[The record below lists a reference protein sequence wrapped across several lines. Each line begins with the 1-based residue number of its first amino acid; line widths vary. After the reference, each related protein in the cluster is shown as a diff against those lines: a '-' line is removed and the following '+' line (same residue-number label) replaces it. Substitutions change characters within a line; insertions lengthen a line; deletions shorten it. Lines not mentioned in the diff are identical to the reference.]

1 MWSSRLFWK
10 LFLVYAGLNIAS
22 AIVFVLIVS
31 GRQQTQIVEQ
41 VQQRLHDSAV
51 IMRSNLDDT
60 FQQGF
65 SEEFQKKV
73 KKLGAETGTRLTLI
87 DMDGTVIADSDQDSL
102 ELVRAMENHK
112 NRVEIIQ
119 AISTG
124 SGTSERIS
132 PTLSERMLYY
142 AVLFEENDQPAGVVR
157 VAITMEKIQ
166 EEVSA
171 VEKLIWSIALLVSLT
186 VMIITYWIVARMIR
200 PLTILTNAAE
210 SIAEGDYD
218 QKLYFSQQDELGI
231 LAQSFNHMSQEMA
244 ERIGQLQTSG
254 DRLSTVLEGMVEG
267 VIATNE
273 RQHVLFANESAGR
286 LLFFSPEEAQGKP
299 LFESVRNHQLQ
310 KAVTEVLSTLEPQ
323 RIEVA
328 LESTSDRI
336 LGVTTTPLPGDPCPG
351 LVIVLFDMTEL
362 RRLESLRQEFVANVS
377 HELKTPLSSI
387 KAYTETLIRGAMDDP
402 EISQT
407 FLHRI
412 EEQADRLHELIMDL
426 ISLASIESG
435 NQVFDILSIDVKPFV
450 EACLVD
456 HQKIAESKNIELLID
471 EKMSG
476 IKVKADE
483 EGLHQILGNLIN
495 NAIKYTPDQGRITI
509 CWEYEDSEMVLL
521 QVQDTGIGIE
531 EKYQSRLFERFFRV
545 DKARSREL
553 GGTGLGLS
561 IVKHLVQ
568 SFNGTIGVSSK
579 VGEGSTFSVRL
590 PKG

>member
-31 GRQQTQIVEQ
+31 GRQQTQVEDQ
-41 VQQRLHDSAV
+41 VEQRLHDSAV
-51 IMRSNLDDT
+51 IMRNSLEGV
-60 FQQGF
+60 FQDGI
-65 SEEFQKKV
+65 SESLQEKV
-73 KKLGAETGTRLTLI
+73 RKLGAETGTRLTLI
-87 DMDGTVIADSDQDSL
+87 DKDGIVLADSDQDTL
-102 ELVRAMENHK
+102 DLVREMENHK
-112 NRVEIIQ
+112 NRVEVIQ

-124 SGTSERIS
+124 FGSSKRIS
-132 PTLSERMLYY
+132 PTLSEPMLYY
-142 AVLFEENDQPAGVVR
+142 AVLYEKNGEPRGVVR
-157 VAITMEKIQ
+157 VAITMAKIQ
-166 EEVSA
+166 KEISSI
-171 VEKLIWSIALLVSLT
+171 EKLIWTIALLVSLT
-186 VMIITYWIVARMIR
+186 VMLLTYWVVARMIR
-200 PLTILTNAAE
+200 PLTILTHAAE
-210 SIAEGDYD
+210 SIANGDYD
-218 QKLYFSQQDELGI
+218 QKLYFPQHDELGI
-231 LAQSFNHMSQEMA
+231 LAQSFNHMSKEMA
-244 ERIGQLQTSG
+244 ERVRQLQASG

-267 VIATNE
+267 VIAINE

-286 LLFFSPEEAQGKP
+286 LLFFSPEDAEGKA

-310 KAVTEVLSTLEPQ
+310 KSVTEVLKTLEPQ
-323 RIEVA
+323 RMEVE

-336 LGVTTTPLPGDPCPG
+336 LGVTTTPLPGTPCPG

-362 RRLESLRQEFVANVS
+362 RRLESLRQEFVGNVS

-402 EISQT
+402 EINKT
-407 FLHRI
+407 FLLRI
-412 EEQADRLHELIMDL
+412 EEQADRLHQLILDL

-435 NQVFDILSIDVKPFV
+435 NQVFDIINIELRPFV
-450 EACLVD
+450 ESCLVD
-456 HQKIAESKNIELLID
+456 QQKVAESKQIELLI
-471 EKMSG
+471 EEREPG

-509 CWEYEDSEMVLL
+509 RWQREEGNMVLL
-521 QVQDTGIGIE
+521 QVQDTGIGIA
-531 EKYQSRLFERFFRV
+531 EKYQARLFERFFRV

-590 PKG
+590 PRG

>member
-31 GRQQTQIVEQ
+31 GRQRTQVVDQ

-51 IMRSNLDDT
+51 IMRSSMEGV
-60 FQQGF
+60 FEQGF
-65 SEEFQKKV
+65 SEALQVKV
-73 KKLGAETGTRLTLI
+73 EKLGTETGTRITLI
-87 DMDGTVIADSDQDSL
+87 DMDGVVIADSDQNSL
-102 ELVRAMENHK
+102 QLVREMENHK
-112 NRVEIIQ
+112 NRVEVIK
-119 AISTG
+119 ALATG

-132 PTLSERMLYY
+132 PTLSEPMKYY
-142 AVLFEENDQPAGVVR
+142 ALLYRHDGKPEGVVR
-157 VAITMEKIQ
+157 VSITMSKIQ
-166 EEVSA
+166 LEISSI
-171 VEKLIWSIALLVSLT
+171 EKLIWSIALVVSFT
-186 VMIITYWIVARMIR
+186 VMLITYWVVARMIR

-210 SIAEGDYD
+210 SIANGDYD
-218 QKLYFSQQDELGI
+218 QKLYFPQHDELGI
-231 LAQSFNHMSQEMA
+231 LAQSFNHMSKEMA
-244 ERIGQLQTSG
+244 ERVRQLQASG

-286 LLFFSPEEAQGKP
+286 LLFFSPKEAQGKP

-310 KAVTEVLSTLEPQ
+310 KAVTEVLMTLEPQ
-323 RIEVA
+323 RMEVE

-336 LGVTTTPLPGDPCPG
+336 LGVTTTPLPGTPCPG

-402 EISQT
+402 EISKT
-407 FLHRI
+407 FLLRI
-412 EEQADRLHELIMDL
+412 EEQADRLHQLILDL

-435 NQVFDILSIDVKPFV
+435 NQVFDIISIDLRPFV
-450 EACLVD
+450 ESCLVD
-456 HQKIAESKNIELLID
+456 QQTVAESKQIELVIEEQEPGLR
-471 EKMSG
+471 
-476 IKVKADE
+476 VKADE

-495 NAIKYTPDQGRITI
+495 NAIKYTPEQGRITI
-509 CWEYEDSEMVLL
+509 RWQPEQGNMVLL

-531 EKYQSRLFERFFRV
+531 EKHLARLFERFFRV

-568 SFNGTIGVSSK
+568 SFNGTIGVTSK
-579 VGEGSTFSVRL
+579 VGEGTTFSVRL
-590 PKG
+590 PRG

>member
-51 IMRSNLDDT
+51 IMRSSLDDT

-65 SEEFQKKV
+65 SEELQKKIRN
-73 KKLGAETGTRLTLI
+73 LGAETGTRLTLI

-112 NRVEIIQ
+112 NRVEVIQ

-142 AVLFEENDQPAGVVR
+142 AVLFEENGQPAGVVR

-171 VEKLIWSIALLVSLT
+171 VEQLIWSIALLVSLT

-210 SIAEGDYD
+210 SIADGDYD

-244 ERIGQLQTSG
+244 ERIGQLQASG

-310 KAVTEVLSTLEPQ
+310 KAVTEVLSSLEPQ

-435 NQVFDILSIDVKPFV
+435 NQVFDIMSIDVKPFV
-450 EACLVD
+450 DSCLVD
-456 HQKIAESKNIELLID
+456 HQKIAESKNIELLIE
-471 EKMSG
+471 EKMLG

-495 NAIKYTPDQGRITI
+495 NAIKYTPEQGKITI
-509 CWEYEDSEMVLL
+509 RWEYEDSETVLL

-590 PKG
+590 PRG

>member
-31 GRQQTQIVEQ
+31 GRQQTQVVEEIQ
-41 VQQRLHDSAV
+41 RRLHDSAV
-51 IMRSNLDDT
+51 IMRSSLDGV
-60 FQQGF
+60 FQQGLTE
-65 SEEFQKKV
+65 SLQEKIQ
-73 KKLGAETGTRLTLI
+73 KLGEQTGTRLTLI
-87 DMDGTVIADSDQDSL
+87 DMDGVVIADSDQETL
-102 ELVRAMENHK
+102 ELVRDMENHK

-124 SGTSERIS
+124 SGSSQRIS
-132 PTLSERMLYY
+132 PSIREPMLYY
-142 AVLFEENDQPAGVVR
+142 AVLFEEKGQPEGVVR
-157 VAITMEKIQ
+157 VAITMAKIQ
-166 EEVSA
+166 TEISSI
-171 VEKLIWSIALLVSLT
+171 EKLIWSIALLVSFT
-186 VMIITYWIVARMIR
+186 VMLLTYWVVARMIR

-210 SIAEGDYD
+210 SIAGGDYD
-218 QKLYFSQQDELGI
+218 QKLYFPQHDELGI
-231 LAQSFNHMSQEMA
+231 LAQSFNHMSKEMA
-244 ERIGQLQTSG
+244 ERVRQLQASG

-267 VIATNE
+267 VIAVNE

-286 LLFFSPEEAQGKP
+286 LLFFAPDQAEGKA

-310 KAVTEVLSTLEPQ
+310 KAVTEVLKTLEPQ
-323 RIEVA
+323 RMEVE

-407 FLHRI
+407 FLMRI
-412 EEQADRLHELIMDL
+412 EEQAERLHELIMDL

-435 NQVFDILSIDVKPFV
+435 NQVFDIVSIELRPFV
-450 EACLVD
+450 ESCLVD
-456 HQKIAESKNIELLID
+456 QQKVAETKNIELVIE
-471 EKMSG
+471 EKEPG
-476 IKVKADE
+476 IKVKADD

-495 NAIKYTPDQGRITI
+495 NAIKYTPDQGQITI
-509 CWEYEDSEMVLL
+509 RWEWESPTTVLL

-531 EKYQSRLFERFFRV
+531 EKYQARLFERFFRV

-568 SFNGTIGVSSK
+568 SFNGTIGVTSK
-579 VGEGSTFSVRL
+579 MGEGSTFSVRL
-590 PKG
+590 PRG

>member
-31 GRQQTQIVEQ
+31 GRQQEQVVEQ

-51 IMRSNLDDT
+51 IMQSSLDGI
-60 FQQGF
+60 FEQGLT
-65 SEEFQKKV
+65 ERLQEKV
-73 KKLGAETGTRLTLI
+73 KKLGKQTGTRLTLI
-87 DMDGTVIADSDQDSL
+87 DLDGLVIADSDQDSL
-102 ELVRAMENHK
+102 ELVREMENHE
-112 NRVEIIQ
+112 NRVEVIQ
-119 AISTG
+119 AMSTG
-124 SGTSERIS
+124 EGRSERIS
-132 PTLSERMLYY
+132 PTLSEPMLYY
-142 AVLFEENDQPAGVVR
+142 ALLFKEDGKPAGVVR
-157 VAITMEKIQ
+157 VAITMAKIQ
-166 EEVSA
+166 QEISSI
-171 VEKLIWSIALLVSLT
+171 EKLIWSIALLVSFT
-186 VMIITYWIVARMIR
+186 VLLLTYWVVARMIR

-210 SIAEGDYD
+210 AIAGGDYD
-218 QKLYFSQQDELGI
+218 QKLYFPQHDELGI
-231 LAQSFNHMSQEMA
+231 LAQSFNHMSKEMA
-244 ERIGQLQTSG
+244 ERVRQLQASG

-286 LLFFSPEEAQGKP
+286 LLFFSPEEAEGKP

-310 KAVTEVLSTLEPQ
+310 KSVTEVLNTLEPQ
-323 RIEVA
+323 RMEVE

-336 LGVTTTPLPGDPCPG
+336 LGVTTTPLPGTPCPG

-402 EISQT
+402 EISKT
-407 FLHRI
+407 FLMRI
-412 EEQADRLHELIMDL
+412 EEQADRLHQLILDL

-435 NQVFDILSIDVKPFV
+435 NQVFDIITIELRPFV
-450 EACLVD
+450 ESCLID
-456 HQKIAESKNIELLID
+456 QQKVAESKQIELLVE
-471 EKMSG
+471 EKSPG
-476 IKVKADE
+476 IKVGADE

-495 NAIKYTPDQGRITI
+495 NAIKYTPEQGRITI
-509 CWEYEDSEMVLL
+509 RWELEESGMVLL
-521 QVQDTGIGIE
+521 QVEDTGIGIE
-531 EKYQSRLFERFFRV
+531 EKYQARLFERFFRV

-568 SFNGTIGVSSK
+568 SFQGTIGVTSK

-590 PKG
+590 PRG

>member
-10 LFLVYAGLNIAS
+10 LFLVYAGLNIVS
-22 AIVFVLIVS
+22 AIVFVLVVS
-31 GRQQTQIVEQ
+31 GRQKTQVEEQ

-51 IMRSNLDDT
+51 IMRSSLDDV
-60 FQQGF
+60 FQRGLTESLQ
-65 SEEFQKKV
+65 EKV
-73 KKLGAETGTRLTLI
+73 EKLGAQTGTRLTLI
-87 DMDGTVIADSDQDSL
+87 DMDGLVIADSDQTTL
-102 ELVRAMENHK
+102 ESVRAMENHK
-112 NRVEIIQ
+112 NRVEVIQ
-119 AISTG
+119 AMTNG
-124 SGTSERIS
+124 FGTSERIS
-132 PTLSERMLYY
+132 PTINEPMLYY
-142 AVLFEENDQPAGVVR
+142 ALQYEEQGQPKGVVR
-157 VAITMEKIQ
+157 VAITMAKIQ
-166 EEVSA
+166 EEISS
-171 VEKLIWSIALLVSLT
+171 VEQLIWSIALIVSIT
-186 VMIITYWIVARMIR
+186 VMLITYWIVARMIR

-210 SIAEGDYD
+210 SIASGDYD
-218 QKLYFSQQDELGI
+218 QKLYFPQQDELGI
-231 LAQSFNHMSQEMA
+231 LAQSFNRMSQGMA
-244 ERIGQLQTSG
+244 ERVNQLQASG

-310 KAVTEVLSTLEPQ
+310 KSVAEVLNTLEPQ
-323 RIEVA
+323 RMEIE

-351 LVIVLFDMTEL
+351 LVIVIFNMTEL

-402 EISQT
+402 EISHT
-407 FLHRI
+407 FLLRI

-435 NQVFDILSIDVKPFV
+435 NQVFDIISIELRPFV
-450 EACLVD
+450 ESCLVD
-456 HQKIAESKNIELLID
+456 QQKVAESKNIELLIE
-471 EKMSG
+471 EKESG
-476 IKVKADE
+476 IKVKVDE

-495 NAIKYTPDQGRITI
+495 NAIKYTSDQGRITI
-509 CWEYEDSEMVLL
+509 RWECEDANTVLL

-531 EKYQSRLFERFFRV
+531 EKYQARLFERFFRV

-561 IVKHLVQ
+561 IVKHLVH
-568 SFNGTIGVSSK
+568 SFHGTIGVTSK
-579 VGEGSTFSVRL
+579 VGEGTTFSVRL

>member
-22 AIVFVLIVS
+22 AIVFALIVS
-31 GRQQTQIVEQ
+31 GRQQTQVDEQ
-41 VQQRLHDSAV
+41 VRQRLHDSAV
-51 IMRSNLDDT
+51 IMGSSLEGV
-60 FQQGF
+60 FQQGPTE
-65 SEEFQKKV
+65 SLQKKV
-73 KKLGAETGTRLTLI
+73 KKLGKKTGTRLTLI
-87 DMDGTVIADSDQDSL
+87 DMDGVVIADSDQDTL
-102 ELVRAMENHK
+102 KLVQDMENHK

-124 SGTSERIS
+124 SGSSKRMS
-132 PTLSERMLYY
+132 PTLSEPMLYY
-142 AVLFEENDQPAGVVR
+142 AVLFKEEEQPEGVVR
-157 VAITMEKIQ
+157 VAITMAKIQ

-171 VEKLIWSIALLVSLT
+171 VEKLIWGIALVVSFT
-186 VMIITYWIVARMIR
+186 VMLLTYWVVARMIR

-210 SIAEGDYD
+210 SIAGGEYD
-218 QKLYFSQQDELGI
+218 QKLYFPQHDELGI
-231 LAQSFNHMSQEMA
+231 LAQSFNHMSHEMA
-244 ERIGQLQTSG
+244 ERVRQLQASG
-254 DRLSTVLEGMVEG
+254 DRLGTVLEGMVEG
-267 VIATNE
+267 VIAINE

-286 LLFFSPEEAQGKP
+286 LLFFSPEEAEGKP

-310 KAVTEVLSTLEPQ
+310 RAVTEVLNTLEPQ
-323 RIEVA
+323 RMEVE

-336 LGVTTTPLPGDPCPG
+336 LGVTTTPLPGEPCPG

-387 KAYTETLIRGAMDDP
+387 KAYTETLIRGAKDDP

-407 FLHRI
+407 FLMRI
-412 EEQADRLHELIMDL
+412 EEQAERLHELIMDL

-435 NQVFDILSIDVKPFV
+435 NQVFDIIDIELGPFV
-450 EACLVD
+450 EICLVD
-456 HQKIAESKNIELLID
+456 QQKVAEAKNIELIV
-471 EKMSG
+471 EAKEPG

-509 CWEYEDSEMVLL
+509 RWEWDDPNMVLL
-521 QVQDTGIGIE
+521 EVEDTGIGIE
-531 EKYQSRLFERFFRV
+531 EKHQARLFERFFRV

-568 SFNGTIGVSSK
+568 SFNGTIGVTSK
-579 VGEGSTFSVRL
+579 VGEGTTFTVRL
-590 PKG
+590 PRG

>member
-31 GRQQTQIVEQ
+31 GRQQSQVVEQ

-51 IMRSNLDDT
+51 IMRSSLDDV
-60 FQQGF
+60 FQQGLT
-65 SEEFQKKV
+65 EHLQEKV
-73 KKLGAETGTRLTLI
+73 KKLGALTGTRLTLI
-87 DMDGTVIADSDQDSL
+87 DMDGIVIADSDQATL
-102 ELVRAMENHK
+102 EMVGGMENHK

-132 PTLSERMLYY
+132 PTLSEPMLYY
-142 AVLFEENDQPAGVVR
+142 AMLFEEKGQPTGVVR
-157 VAITMEKIQ
+157 VAITMAKIQ
-166 EEVSA
+166 KEVSS
-171 VEKLIWSIALLVSLT
+171 VEKLIWSIAFLVSLT
-186 VMIITYWIVARMIR
+186 VMFITYWVVARMIR

-210 SIAEGDYD
+210 SIAGGDYD
-218 QKLYFSQQDELGI
+218 QKLYFPQQDELGI

-244 ERIGQLQTSG
+244 ERVRQLQASG
-254 DRLSTVLEGMVEG
+254 DRLGTVLEGMVEG
-267 VIATNE
+267 VIATNDH
-273 RQHVLFANESAGR
+273 QHVLFANESAGR

-310 KAVTEVLSTLEPQ
+310 KAVTEVLNTLEP
-323 RIEVA
+323 RRMEVE

-402 EISQT
+402 KISQT
-407 FLHRI
+407 FLLRI
-412 EEQADRLHELIMDL
+412 EEQAERLHELIMDL

-435 NQVFDILSIDVKPFV
+435 NQVFDIVSIELRPFV

-456 HQKIAESKNIELLID
+456 QQKVAESKNIELLIE
-471 EKMSG
+471 EKEPG
-476 IKVKADE
+476 IKIKADE

-495 NAIKYTPDQGRITI
+495 NAIKYTPDQGMITI
-509 CWEYEDSEMVLL
+509 RWQCEDSHTVLL
-521 QVQDTGIGIE
+521 QVEDTGIGIE
-531 EKYQSRLFERFFRV
+531 EKYQARLFERFFRV

-568 SFNGTIGVSSK
+568 SFNGSIGVTSK

-590 PKG
+590 PRG

>member
-31 GRQQTQIVEQ
+31 GRQKTQVEDQ

-51 IMRSNLDDT
+51 IMRSSMEGVFDR
-60 FQQGF
+60 GF
-65 SEEFQKKV
+65 SEQLQIKV
-73 KKLGAETGTRLTLI
+73 EKLGAETGTRITLI
-87 DMDGTVIADSDQDSL
+87 DMDGVVIADSDQSSL
-102 ELVRAMENHK
+102 QLVRDMENHK
-112 NRVEIIQ
+112 NRVEVIK
-119 AISTG
+119 ALATG
-124 SGTSERIS
+124 SGTSERRS
-132 PTLSERMLYY
+132 PTLSEPMKYY
-142 AVLFEENDQPAGVVR
+142 ALLYRHDGEPKGVVR
-157 VAITMEKIQ
+157 VSITMSKIQ
-166 EEVSA
+166 LEIASI
-171 VEKLIWSIALLVSLT
+171 EKLIWSIALLVSFT
-186 VMIITYWIVARMIR
+186 VMLITYWVVARMIR

-210 SIAEGDYD
+210 SIANGDYD
-218 QKLYFSQQDELGI
+218 QKLYFPQHDELGI
-231 LAQSFNHMSQEMA
+231 LAQSFNHMSKEMA
-244 ERIGQLQTSG
+244 ERVRQLQASG

-310 KAVTEVLSTLEPQ
+310 KAVTEVLKTLEPQ
-323 RIEVA
+323 RMEVE

-336 LGVTTTPLPGDPCPG
+336 LGVTTTPLPGTPCPG

-402 EISQT
+402 EISKT
-407 FLHRI
+407 FLMRI
-412 EEQADRLHELIMDL
+412 EEQADRLHQLILDL

-435 NQVFDILSIDVKPFV
+435 NQVFDIISIELRPFV
-450 EACLVD
+450 ESCLVD
-456 HQKIAESKNIELLID
+456 QQTVAESKQIELIIEEQEPGLR
-471 EKMSG
+471 
-476 IKVKADE
+476 VKADE

-495 NAIKYTPDQGRITI
+495 NAIKYTPEQGTITI
-509 CWEYEDSEMVLL
+509 RWQRDEGNMVLL

-531 EKYQSRLFERFFRV
+531 EKHLARLFERFFRV

-568 SFNGTIGVSSK
+568 SFNGTIGVTSK
-579 VGEGSTFSVRL
+579 VGTGTTFSVRL
-590 PKG
+590 PRG

>member
-22 AIVFVLIVS
+22 AIVFALIVS
-31 GRQQTQIVEQ
+31 GRQQTQVDEQ
-41 VQQRLHDSAV
+41 VRQRLHDSAV
-51 IMRSNLDDT
+51 IMGSSLEGV
-60 FQQGF
+60 FQQGPTE
-65 SEEFQKKV
+65 SLQKKV
-73 KKLGAETGTRLTLI
+73 KKLGKETGTRLTLI
-87 DMDGTVIADSDQDSL
+87 DMDGVVIADSDQDTL
-102 ELVRAMENHK
+102 KLVQDMENHK

-124 SGTSERIS
+124 SGSSKRMS
-132 PTLSERMLYY
+132 PTLSEPMLYY
-142 AVLFEENDQPAGVVR
+142 AVLFKEEEQPEGVVR
-157 VAITMEKIQ
+157 VAITMAKIQ

-171 VEKLIWSIALLVSLT
+171 VEKLIWGIALVVSFT
-186 VMIITYWIVARMIR
+186 VMLLTYWVVARMIR

-210 SIAEGDYD
+210 SIAGGEYD
-218 QKLYFSQQDELGI
+218 QKLYFPQHDELGI

-244 ERIGQLQTSG
+244 ERVRQLQASG
-254 DRLSTVLEGMVEG
+254 DRLGTVLEGMVEG
-267 VIATNE
+267 VIAINE

-286 LLFFSPEEAQGKP
+286 LLFFSPEEAEGKP

-310 KAVTEVLSTLEPQ
+310 KAVTEVLNTLEPQ
-323 RIEVA
+323 RMEVE

-336 LGVTTTPLPGDPCPG
+336 LGVTTTPLPGEPCPG

-387 KAYTETLIRGAMDDP
+387 KAYTETLIRGAKDDP

-407 FLHRI
+407 FLMRI
-412 EEQADRLHELIMDL
+412 EEQAERLHELIMDL

-435 NQVFDILSIDVKPFV
+435 NQVFDIVDIELRPFV
-450 EACLVD
+450 EICLVD
-456 HQKIAESKNIELLID
+456 QQKVAEAKNIELIVE
-471 EKMSG
+471 EKEHG

-509 CWEYEDSEMVLL
+509 RWEWDDPNMVLL
-521 QVQDTGIGIE
+521 EVEDTGIGIE
-531 EKYQSRLFERFFRV
+531 EKHQARLFERFFRV

-568 SFNGTIGVSSK
+568 SFNGTIGVTSK
-579 VGEGSTFSVRL
+579 VGEGTTFTVRL
-590 PKG
+590 PRG

>member
-31 GRQQTQIVEQ
+31 GRQQTQIDEQ
-41 VQQRLHDSAV
+41 VRQRLHDSAV
-51 IMRSNLDDT
+51 IMGSSLDGV
-60 FQQGF
+60 FQLGPTE
-65 SEEFQKKV
+65 SLQKKV
-73 KKLGAETGTRLTLI
+73 KKLGKETGTRLTLI
-87 DMDGTVIADSDQDSL
+87 DMDGLVIADSDRDSL
-102 ELVRAMENHK
+102 ELVRDMENHK

-124 SGTSERIS
+124 SGSSKRIS
-132 PTLSERMLYY
+132 PTLSEPMLYY
-142 AVLFEENDQPAGVVR
+142 AVLFKEGGQPEGVVR
-157 VAITMEKIQ
+157 VAITMAKIQ
-166 EEVSA
+166 KEVSS
-171 VEKLIWSIALLVSLT
+171 VEKLIWSVALLVSLT
-186 VMIITYWIVARMIR
+186 VMLLTYWVVARMIR

-210 SIAEGDYD
+210 SIAGGEYD
-218 QKLYFSQQDELGI
+218 QKLYFPQHDELGI
-231 LAQSFNHMSQEMA
+231 LAQSFNHMSSEMA
-244 ERIGQLQTSG
+244 ERVRQLQASG
-254 DRLSTVLEGMVEG
+254 DRLGTVLEGMVEG
-267 VIATNE
+267 VIAINE

-286 LLFFSPEEAQGKP
+286 LLFFSPEEAEGKP

-310 KAVTEVLSTLEPQ
+310 KAATEVLNTLEPQ
-323 RIEVA
+323 RMEVE

-336 LGVTTTPLPGDPCPG
+336 LGVTTTPLPGEPCPG

-387 KAYTETLIRGAMDDP
+387 KAYTETLIRGAKDDP

-407 FLHRI
+407 FLMRI
-412 EEQADRLHELIMDL
+412 EEQAERLHELIMDL

-435 NQVFDILSIDVKPFV
+435 NQVFDIVDIELRPFV

-456 HQKIAESKNIELLID
+456 QQKVAESKNIEFVVEEVEPSIN
-471 EKMSG
+471 
-476 IKVKADE
+476 VKADE
-483 EGLHQILGNLIN
+483 EGLHQIIGNLIN
-495 NAIKYTPDQGRITI
+495 NAIKYTPEQGRITI
-509 CWEYEDSEMVLL
+509 RWEYEESNMVLL

-531 EKYQSRLFERFFRV
+531 EKYQARLFERFFRV

-568 SFNGTIGVSSK
+568 SFNGTIGVISK
-579 VGEGSTFSVRL
+579 VGEGTTFLVRL
-590 PKG
+590 PRR

>member
-31 GRQQTQIVEQ
+31 GRQRTQVVDQ

-51 IMRSNLDDT
+51 IMRSSMEGV
-60 FQQGF
+60 FEQGF
-65 SEEFQKKV
+65 SEALQVKV
-73 KKLGAETGTRLTLI
+73 EKLGTETGTRITLI
-87 DMDGTVIADSDQDSL
+87 DMDGVVIADSDQNSL
-102 ELVRAMENHK
+102 QLVREMENHK
-112 NRVEIIQ
+112 NRVEVIK
-119 AISTG
+119 ALATG

-132 PTLSERMLYY
+132 PTLSEPMKYY
-142 AVLFEENDQPAGVVR
+142 ALLYRHDGKPEGVVR
-157 VAITMEKIQ
+157 VSITMSKIQ
-166 EEVSA
+166 LEIASI
-171 VEKLIWSIALLVSLT
+171 EKLIWSIALVVSFT
-186 VMIITYWIVARMIR
+186 VMLITYWVVARMIR

-210 SIAEGDYD
+210 SIANGDYD
-218 QKLYFSQQDELGI
+218 QKLYFPQHDELGI
-231 LAQSFNHMSQEMA
+231 LAQSFNHMSKEMA
-244 ERIGQLQTSG
+244 ERVRQLQASG

-286 LLFFSPEEAQGKP
+286 LLFFSPKEAQGKP

-310 KAVTEVLSTLEPQ
+310 KAVTEVLMTLEPQ
-323 RIEVA
+323 RMEVE

-336 LGVTTTPLPGDPCPG
+336 LGVTTTPLPGTPCPG

-402 EISQT
+402 EISKT
-407 FLHRI
+407 FLLRI
-412 EEQADRLHELIMDL
+412 EEQADRLHQLILDL

-435 NQVFDILSIDVKPFV
+435 NQVFDIISIDLRPFV
-450 EACLVD
+450 ESCLVD
-456 HQKIAESKNIELLID
+456 QQTVAESKQIELVIEEQEPGLR
-471 EKMSG
+471 
-476 IKVKADE
+476 VKADE

-495 NAIKYTPDQGRITI
+495 NAIKYTPEQGRITI
-509 CWEYEDSEMVLL
+509 RWQPEQGNMVLL

-531 EKYQSRLFERFFRV
+531 EKHLARLFERFFRV

-568 SFNGTIGVSSK
+568 SFNGTIGVTSK
-579 VGEGSTFSVRL
+579 VGEGTTFSVRL
-590 PKG
+590 PRG

>member
-31 GRQQTQIVEQ
+31 GRQQDQVEEQIK
-41 VQQRLHDSAV
+41 QRLHDSAI
-51 IMRSNLDDT
+51 IMRSSLDGI
-60 FQQGF
+60 FEQGL
-65 SEEFQKKV
+65 SEQLQEKV
-73 KKLGAETGTRLTLI
+73 KKLGEKTGTRLTLI
-87 DMDGTVIADSDQDSL
+87 DMDGLVIADSDQETL
-102 ELVRAMENHK
+102 KLVREMENHK
-112 NRVEIIQ
+112 NRVEVIQ
-119 AISTG
+119 AMSTG
-124 SGTSERIS
+124 EGSSKRLS
-132 PTLSERMLYY
+132 PTLSEPMLYY
-142 AVLFEENDQPAGVVR
+142 ALLFKEEGKPEGVVR
-157 VAITMEKIQ
+157 VAITMAKIQ
-166 EEVSA
+166 QEISSI
-171 VEKLIWSIALLVSLT
+171 EKLIWSIALLVSFT
-186 VMIITYWIVARMIR
+186 VMLLTYWVVARMIR

-210 SIAEGDYD
+210 AIAGGDYE
-218 QKLYFSQQDELGI
+218 QKLYFPQHDELGI

-244 ERIGQLQTSG
+244 ERVRQLQASG

-286 LLFFSPEEAQGKP
+286 LLFFSPEEAEGKP

-310 KAVTEVLSTLEPQ
+310 KSVTEVLSTLEPQ
-323 RIEVA
+323 RMEVE

-336 LGVTTTPLPGDPCPG
+336 LGVTTTPLPGTPCPG

-402 EISQT
+402 EINKT
-407 FLHRI
+407 FLMRI
-412 EEQADRLHELIMDL
+412 EEQADRLHQLILDL

-435 NQVFDILSIDVKPFV
+435 NQVFDIISIELRPFV

-456 HQKIAESKNIELLID
+456 QQKVAESKHIEFLIE
-471 EKMSG
+471 EKTPD

-509 CWEYEDSEMVLL
+509 RWELDDTGMVLL
-521 QVQDTGIGIE
+521 QVQDTGIGIA
-531 EKYQSRLFERFFRV
+531 EKYQARLFERFFRV

-568 SFNGTIGVSSK
+568 SFQGTISVTSK

-590 PKG
+590 PRG

>member
-31 GRQQTQIVEQ
+31 GRQQSQVVEE

-51 IMRSNLDDT
+51 IMRSSLDGV

-65 SEEFQKKV
+65 SERLQEKV
-73 KKLGAETGTRLTLI
+73 RKLGEETGMRLTLI
-87 DMDGTVIADSDQDSL
+87 GMDGVVIADSDQETL
-102 ELVRAMENHK
+102 EMVRLMENHK
-112 NRVEIIQ
+112 NRVEVIQ
-119 AISTG
+119 AMSTG
-124 SGTSERIS
+124 AGESKRLS
-132 PTLSERMLYY
+132 PTVSEPMLYY
-142 AVLFEENDQPAGVVR
+142 AVLFKEAGEPEGIVR
-157 VAITMEKIQ
+157 MAMTMAKIQ
-166 EEVSA
+166 TEISSIQ
-171 VEKLIWSIALLVSLT
+171 KLIWSIALLVSFT
-186 VMIITYWIVARMIR
+186 VMLLTYWVVARMIR

-210 SIAEGDYD
+210 SIAGGDYD
-218 QKLYFSQQDELGI
+218 QKLYFPQHDELGI
-231 LAQSFNHMSQEMA
+231 LAQSFNHMSKEMA
-244 ERIGQLQTSG
+244 ERVRQLQASG

-267 VIATNE
+267 VIAINE

-286 LLFFSPEEAQGKP
+286 LLFFAPDQAQGKA

-310 KAVTEVLSTLEPQ
+310 KAVTEVLKTLEPQ
-323 RIEVA
+323 RMEVE

-336 LGVTTTPLPGDPCPG
+336 LGVTTTPLPGTPCPG

-387 KAYTETLIRGAMDDP
+387 KAYTETLIRGAMNDP

-407 FLHRI
+407 FLLRI
-412 EEQADRLHELIMDL
+412 EEQADRLHQLILDL

-435 NQVFDILSIDVKPFV
+435 NQIFDIISIELRPFV
-450 EACLVD
+450 ESCLID
-456 HQKIAESKNIELLID
+456 HQKVAEAKNIELQIE
-471 EKMSG
+471 EKEPG
-476 IKVKADE
+476 IKVKADD
-483 EGLHQILGNLIN
+483 EGLHQILGNLVN

-509 CWEYEDSEMVLL
+509 RWERESAKMVLL

-531 EKYQSRLFERFFRV
+531 EKYQARLFERFFRV

-568 SFNGTIGVSSK
+568 SFNGTIAVTSK
-579 VGEGSTFSVRL
+579 MGEGSTFSVRL

>member
-22 AIVFVLIVS
+22 AIVFVLILS
-31 GRQQTQIVEQ
+31 GRQRTQVVEQ

-51 IMRSNLDDT
+51 IMRSSMDGV
-60 FQQGF
+60 FQEGF
-65 SEEFQKKV
+65 SEALQKKV
-73 KKLGAETGTRLTLI
+73 QRLGTETGTRITLI
-87 DMDGTVIADSDQDSL
+87 DMSGVVIADSDQSTL
-102 ELVRAMENHK
+102 QLVREMENHK
-112 NRVEIIQ
+112 NRVEVIQ
-119 AISTG
+119 ALSSG

-132 PTLSERMLYY
+132 PTLSEPMLYY
-142 AVLFEENDQPAGVVR
+142 ALLYTTDGEPEGVVR
-157 VAITMEKIQ
+157 VAITMSKIQ
-166 EEVSA
+166 KEIASI
-171 VEKLIWSIALLVSLT
+171 KNLIWSIALLVSFT
-186 VMIITYWIVARMIR
+186 VMLITYWVVARMIR

-210 SIAEGDYD
+210 SIASGDYD
-218 QKLYFSQQDELGI
+218 QKLYFPQHDELGI
-231 LAQSFNHMSQEMA
+231 LAQSFNHMSKEMA
-244 ERIGQLQTSG
+244 ERVRQLQASG

-310 KAVTEVLSTLEPQ
+310 KSVTEVLKSLEPQ
-323 RIEVA
+323 RMEVE

-336 LGVTTTPLPGDPCPG
+336 LGVTTTPLPGTPCPG

-387 KAYTETLIRGAMDDP
+387 KAYTETLIRGAMEDP
-402 EISQT
+402 EISKT
-407 FLHRI
+407 FLLRI
-412 EEQADRLHELIMDL
+412 EEQADRLHQLILDL

-435 NQVFDILSIDVKPFV
+435 NQVFDIINIELRPFV

-456 HQKIAESKNIELLID
+456 QQKVAEAKHIELVIEEQEPGL
-471 EKMSG
+471 
-476 IKVKADE
+476 KVKVDE

-509 CWEYEDSEMVLL
+509 RWEPDEGNMVLL

-531 EKYQSRLFERFFRV
+531 EKHLARLFERFFRV

-568 SFNGTIGVSSK
+568 SFNGTIGVTSK
-579 VGEGSTFSVRL
+579 VGAGTTFTVRL
-590 PKG
+590 PRG

>member
-10 LFLVYAGLNIAS
+10 LFLVYAGLNIVS

-31 GRQQTQIVEQ
+31 GRQRSQVVEQ

-51 IMRSNLDDT
+51 IMRSSLDDV
-60 FQQGF
+60 FQQGMTAGLQEKF
-65 SEEFQKKV
+65 E
-73 KKLGAETGTRLTLI
+73 KLGAQTGTRLTLI
-87 DMDGTVIADSDQDSL
+87 GMDGVVIADSDQETL
-102 ELVRAMENHK
+102 ELVREMENHK

-119 AISTG
+119 AISNG
-124 SGTSERIS
+124 FGTSERLS
-132 PTLSERMLYY
+132 PTLSEPMLYY
-142 AVLFEENDQPAGVVR
+142 ALLYEEKGQPKGVVR
-157 VAITMEKIQ
+157 VAITMAKIQ
-166 EEVSA
+166 EEISSV
-171 VEKLIWSIALLVSLT
+171 KQLIWTIAFLVSIT
-186 VMIITYWIVARMIR
+186 VMLITYWVVARMIR

-210 SIAEGDYD
+210 SIAGGDYD
-218 QKLYFSQQDELGI
+218 QKLYFPQQDELGI
-231 LAQSFNHMSQEMA
+231 LAQSFNRMSQGMA
-244 ERIGQLQTSG
+244 ERVNQLQASG

-286 LLFFSPEEAQGKP
+286 LLFFSPEEAEGKP

-310 KAVTEVLSTLEPQ
+310 KAVTEVLKTLEPQ
-323 RIEVA
+323 RMEVE

-387 KAYTETLIRGAMDDP
+387 KAYTETLIRGAMNDP
-402 EISQT
+402 EISHT
-407 FLHRI
+407 FLLRI
-412 EEQADRLHELIMDL
+412 EEQAERLHELIMDL

-435 NQVFDILSIDVKPFV
+435 NQVFDIISIELRPFV
-450 EACLVD
+450 ESCLVD
-456 HQKIAESKNIELLID
+456 QQKVAESKNIELLIE
-471 EKMSG
+471 EKETG
-476 IKVKADE
+476 IKVIADD

-509 CWEYEDSEMVLL
+509 QWECEDSKTVLL
-521 QVQDTGIGIE
+521 QVCDTGIGIE
-531 EKYQSRLFERFFRV
+531 EKYQARLFERFFRV

-568 SFNGTIGVSSK
+568 SFNGTIGVTSK

>member
-31 GRQQTQIVEQ
+31 GRQQTQVVEQ
-41 VQQRLHDSAV
+41 VRQRLHDSAV
-51 IMRSNLDDT
+51 IMGSSLDGV
-60 FQQGF
+60 FKQGPTE
-65 SEEFQKKV
+65 SLQKKV
-73 KKLGAETGTRLTLI
+73 KKLGKETGTRLTLI
-87 DMDGTVIADSDQDSL
+87 NMDGVVIADSDQDTL
-102 ELVRAMENHK
+102 KLVRDMENHK
-112 NRVEIIQ
+112 NRVEVIQ

-124 SGTSERIS
+124 SGSSERIS
-132 PTLSERMLYY
+132 PTMSEPMLYY
-142 AVLFEENDQPAGVVR
+142 AVLFKEEEQPEGVVR
-157 VAITMEKIQ
+157 VAITMAKIQ

-171 VEKLIWSIALLVSLT
+171 VEKLIWGIALVVSFT
-186 VMIITYWIVARMIR
+186 VMLLTYWVVARMIR

-210 SIAEGDYD
+210 SIAGGEYD
-218 QKLYFSQQDELGI
+218 QKLYFPQHDELGI
-231 LAQSFNHMSQEMA
+231 LAQSFNHMSHEMA
-244 ERIGQLQTSG
+244 ERVRQLQASG
-254 DRLSTVLEGMVEG
+254 DRLGTVLEGMVEG
-267 VIATNE
+267 VIAINE

-286 LLFFSPEEAQGKP
+286 LLFFSPEEAEGKP
-299 LFESVRNHQLQ
+299 FFESVRNHQLQ
-310 KAVTEVLSTLEPQ
+310 KAVTEVLNTLEPQ
-323 RIEVA
+323 RMEVE

-336 LGVTTTPLPGDPCPG
+336 LGVTTTPLPGEPCPG

-387 KAYTETLIRGAMDDP
+387 KAYTETLIRGAKDDP

-407 FLHRI
+407 FLMRI
-412 EEQADRLHELIMDL
+412 EEQAERLHELIMDL

-435 NQVFDILSIDVKPFV
+435 NQVFDIVDIELRPFV
-450 EACLVD
+450 EICLVD
-456 HQKIAESKNIELLID
+456 QQKVAEAKNIELIVE
-471 EKMSG
+471 EKEHG

-509 CWEYEDSEMVLL
+509 RWEWDDPNMVLL
-521 QVQDTGIGIE
+521 EVEDTGIGIE
-531 EKYQSRLFERFFRV
+531 EKHQARLFERFFRV

-568 SFNGTIGVSSK
+568 SFNGTIGVTSK
-579 VGEGSTFSVRL
+579 VGEGTTFTVRL
-590 PKG
+590 PRG

>member
-31 GRQQTQIVEQ
+31 GRQKTQVEDQ

-51 IMRSNLDDT
+51 IMRSSMEGVFDR
-60 FQQGF
+60 GF
-65 SEEFQKKV
+65 SEQLQIKV
-73 KKLGAETGTRLTLI
+73 EKLGAETGTRITLI
-87 DMDGTVIADSDQDSL
+87 DMDGVVIADSDQSSL
-102 ELVRAMENHK
+102 QLVRDMENHK
-112 NRVEIIQ
+112 NRVEVIK
-119 AISTG
+119 ALATG
-124 SGTSERIS
+124 WGTSERRS
-132 PTLSERMLYY
+132 PTLSEPMKYY
-142 AVLFEENDQPAGVVR
+142 ALLYRHDGEPKGVVR
-157 VAITMEKIQ
+157 VSITMSKIQ
-166 EEVSA
+166 LEIASI
-171 VEKLIWSIALLVSLT
+171 EKLIWSIALLVSFT
-186 VMIITYWIVARMIR
+186 VMLITYWVVARMIR

-210 SIAEGDYD
+210 SIANGDYD
-218 QKLYFSQQDELGI
+218 QKLYFPQHDELGI
-231 LAQSFNHMSQEMA
+231 LAQSFNHMSKEMA
-244 ERIGQLQTSG
+244 ERVRQLQASG

-310 KAVTEVLSTLEPQ
+310 KAVTEVLKTLEPQ
-323 RIEVA
+323 RMEVE

-336 LGVTTTPLPGDPCPG
+336 LGVTTTPLPGTPCPG

-402 EISQT
+402 EISKT
-407 FLHRI
+407 FLMRI
-412 EEQADRLHELIMDL
+412 EEQADRLHQLILDL

-435 NQVFDILSIDVKPFV
+435 NQVFDIISIELRPFV
-450 EACLVD
+450 ESCLVD
-456 HQKIAESKNIELLID
+456 QQTVAESKQIELIIEEQEPGLR
-471 EKMSG
+471 
-476 IKVKADE
+476 VKADE

-495 NAIKYTPDQGRITI
+495 NAIKYTPAQGTITI
-509 CWEYEDSEMVLL
+509 RWQRDEGNMVLM

-531 EKYQSRLFERFFRV
+531 EKHLARLFERFFRV

-568 SFNGTIGVSSK
+568 SFNGTIGVTSK
-579 VGEGSTFSVRL
+579 VGTGTTFSVRL
-590 PKG
+590 PRG

>member
-31 GRQQTQIVEQ
+31 GRQQTQVVEEI
-41 VQQRLHDSAV
+41 QQRLHDSAV
-51 IMRSNLDDT
+51 IMRSSLDGV
-60 FQQGF
+60 FQQGIT
-65 SEEFQKKV
+65 EPLQEKI
-73 KKLGAETGTRLTLI
+73 KKLGEQTGTRLTLI
-87 DMDGTVIADSDQDSL
+87 DMDGVVIADSDQDTL
-102 ELVRAMENHK
+102 EMVREMENHK

-124 SGTSERIS
+124 SGSSERIS
-132 PTLSERMLYY
+132 PTLSEPMRYY
-142 AVLFEENDQPAGVVR
+142 AVLFEENGQPEGIVR
-157 VAITMEKIQ
+157 VAITMAKIQ
-166 EEVSA
+166 TEISSIQ
-171 VEKLIWSIALLVSLT
+171 KLIWSIALLVSFT
-186 VMIITYWIVARMIR
+186 VMLLTYWVVARMIR

-210 SIAEGDYD
+210 SIAGGDYD
-218 QKLYFSQQDELGI
+218 QKLYFPQHDELGI
-231 LAQSFNHMSQEMA
+231 LAQSFNHMSKVMA
-244 ERIGQLQTSG
+244 ERVRQLQASG

-267 VIATNE
+267 VIAVNE

-286 LLFFSPEEAQGKP
+286 LLFFAPDQAQGKA

-310 KAVTEVLSTLEPQ
+310 NAVTEVLKTLEPQ
-323 RIEVA
+323 RMEVE

-407 FLHRI
+407 FLMRI
-412 EEQADRLHELIMDL
+412 EEQAERLHELIMDL

-435 NQVFDILSIDVKPFV
+435 NQVFDIISIELRPFV
-450 EACLVD
+450 ESCLVD
-456 HQKIAESKNIELLID
+456 QQKVAETKNIELVIE
-471 EKMSG
+471 EKEPG

-509 CWEYEDSEMVLL
+509 RWELENPATVLL

-531 EKYQSRLFERFFRV
+531 EKYQARLFERFFRV

-568 SFNGTIGVSSK
+568 SFNGTIGVTSK
-579 VGEGSTFSVRL
+579 MGEGSTFSVRF
-590 PKG
+590 PRG

>member
-31 GRQQTQIVEQ
+31 GRQRTQVVDQ

-51 IMRSNLDDT
+51 IMRSSVEGV
-60 FQQGF
+60 FEQGF
-65 SEEFQKKV
+65 SEALQVKV
-73 KKLGAETGTRLTLI
+73 EKLGTETGTRITLI
-87 DMDGTVIADSDQDSL
+87 DMDGVVIADSDQSSL
-102 ELVRAMENHK
+102 QLVREMENHK
-112 NRVEIIQ
+112 NRVEVIK
-119 AISTG
+119 ALATG

-132 PTLSERMLYY
+132 PTLSEPMKYY
-142 AVLFEENDQPAGVVR
+142 ALLYRQNGKPEGVVR
-157 VAITMEKIQ
+157 VSITMSKIQ
-166 EEVSA
+166 LEIASI
-171 VEKLIWSIALLVSLT
+171 EKLIWSIALVVSFT
-186 VMIITYWIVARMIR
+186 VMLITYWVVARMIR

-210 SIAEGDYD
+210 SIANGDYD
-218 QKLYFSQQDELGI
+218 QKLYFPQHDELGI
-231 LAQSFNHMSQEMA
+231 LAQSFNHMSKEMA
-244 ERIGQLQTSG
+244 ERVRQLQASG

-286 LLFFSPEEAQGKP
+286 LLFFSPKEAQGKP

-310 KAVTEVLSTLEPQ
+310 KAVTEVLMTLEPQ
-323 RIEVA
+323 RMEVE

-336 LGVTTTPLPGDPCPG
+336 LGVTTTPLPGTPCPG

-402 EISQT
+402 EISKT
-407 FLHRI
+407 FLLRI
-412 EEQADRLHELIMDL
+412 EEQADRLHQLILDL

-435 NQVFDILSIDVKPFV
+435 NQVFDIISIDLRPFV
-450 EACLVD
+450 ESCLVD
-456 HQKIAESKNIELLID
+456 QQTVAESKQIELVIEEQEPGLR
-471 EKMSG
+471 
-476 IKVKADE
+476 VKADE

-495 NAIKYTPDQGRITI
+495 NAIKYTPEQGRITI
-509 CWEYEDSEMVLL
+509 RWQLEEGNIVLL

-531 EKYQSRLFERFFRV
+531 EKHLARLFERFFRV

-568 SFNGTIGVSSK
+568 SFNGTIGVTSK
-579 VGEGSTFSVRL
+579 VGEGTTFSVRL
-590 PKG
+590 PRG

>member
-31 GRQQTQIVEQ
+31 GRQRTQVVDQ

-51 IMRSNLDDT
+51 IMRSSMEGV
-60 FQQGF
+60 FEQGF
-65 SEEFQKKV
+65 SEALQVKV
-73 KKLGAETGTRLTLI
+73 EKLGTETGTRITLI
-87 DMDGTVIADSDQDSL
+87 DMDGVVIADSDQTSL
-102 ELVRAMENHK
+102 QLVREMENHK
-112 NRVEIIQ
+112 NRVEVIK
-119 AISTG
+119 ALATG

-132 PTLSERMLYY
+132 PTLSEPMKYY
-142 AVLFEENDQPAGVVR
+142 ALLYRQNGQPEGVVR
-157 VAITMEKIQ
+157 VSITMSKIQ
-166 EEVSA
+166 LEIASI
-171 VEKLIWSIALLVSLT
+171 EKLIWSIALVVSFT
-186 VMIITYWIVARMIR
+186 VMLITYWVVARMIR

-210 SIAEGDYD
+210 SIANGDYD
-218 QKLYFSQQDELGI
+218 QKLYFPQHDELGI
-231 LAQSFNHMSQEMA
+231 LAQSFNHMSKEMA
-244 ERIGQLQTSG
+244 ERVRQLQASG

-286 LLFFSPEEAQGKP
+286 LLFFSPKEAQGKP

-310 KAVTEVLSTLEPQ
+310 KAVTEVLMTLEPQ
-323 RIEVA
+323 RMEVE

-336 LGVTTTPLPGDPCPG
+336 LGVTTTPLPGTPCPG

-402 EISQT
+402 EISKT
-407 FLHRI
+407 FLLRI
-412 EEQADRLHELIMDL
+412 EEQADRLHQLILDL

-435 NQVFDILSIDVKPFV
+435 NQVFDIISIELRPFV
-450 EACLVD
+450 ESCLVD
-456 HQKIAESKNIELLID
+456 QQTVAESKQIELVIEEQEPGLR
-471 EKMSG
+471 
-476 IKVKADE
+476 VKADE

-495 NAIKYTPDQGRITI
+495 NAIKYTPEQGRITI
-509 CWEYEDSEMVLL
+509 RWQPEEGNMVLL

-531 EKYQSRLFERFFRV
+531 EKHLARLFERFFRV

-568 SFNGTIGVSSK
+568 SFNGTIGVTSK
-579 VGEGSTFSVRL
+579 VGEGTTFSVRL
-590 PKG
+590 PRG